1 MSECA
6 HSCGE
11 GSEEVGPPGRC
22 SRPAEERDSD
32 GDACGSYSALRLLM
46 SCFLSDAQGRRALL
60 VASPHPAPYLR
71 SLDPLGRQPS
81 RRPLCLASC

>member
-11 GSEEVGPPGRC
+11 GSEEVGPPRRC

-32 GDACGSYSALRLLM
+32 GDACGSYSALRLLIN
-46 SCFLSDAQGRRALL
+46 CFLSDAQGRRALL
-60 VASPHPAPYLR
+60 IASPHRQYVR
-71 SLDPLGRQPS
+71 SLDPLGLKPS
-81 RRPLCLASC
+81 RRSLCLVSC